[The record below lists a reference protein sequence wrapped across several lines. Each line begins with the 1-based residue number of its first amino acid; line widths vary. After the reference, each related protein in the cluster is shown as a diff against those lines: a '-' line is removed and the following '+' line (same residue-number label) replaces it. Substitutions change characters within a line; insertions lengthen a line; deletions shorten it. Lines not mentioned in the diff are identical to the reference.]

1 MKLVES
7 RHLETKAPMPLS
19 RTVDCSFASSA
30 RANQDGTLPK
40 IEETDMS
47 VPRSARSLSL
57 ERICL

>member
-1 MKLVES
+1 MV
-7 RHLETKAPMPLS
+7 HLPLQ
-19 RTVDCSFASSA
+19 
-30 RANQDGTLPK
+30 RANQDGTLLK

>member
-1 MKLVES
+1 MV
-7 RHLETKAPMPLS
+7 HLPLQH
-19 RTVDCSFASSA
+19 
-30 RANQDGTLPK
+30 ANQDGTLLK